1 MYKTAFLMIV
11 LTLIFMY
18 VGQLVGGAEGMKM
31 AFLAAC
37 GMNFF
42 SYFFSDKLVLK
53 QYNAKEATS
62 QTAHM
67 FIINP
72 FNKIP
77 SGLTRLFSTHPS
89 TKDRL
94 NALENIRQQLL

>member
-1 MYKTAFLMIV
+1 MYKT
-11 LTLIFMY
+11 
-18 VGQLVGGAEGMKM
+18 
-31 AFLAAC
+31 
-37 GMNFF
+37 
-42 SYFFSDKLVLK
+42 
-53 QYNAKEATS
+53 AKEATS

-77 SGLTRLFSTHPS
+77 SGLTRLFSTLPS

>member
-18 VGQLVGGAEGMKM
+18 VGQLVGGAEGIKM

-42 SYFFSDKLVLK
+42 SYFS
-53 QYNAKEATS
+53 A
-62 QTAHM
+62 
-67 FIINP
+67 IN
-72 FNKIP
+72 
-77 SGLTRLFSTHPS
+77 SS
-89 TKDRL
+89 
-94 NALENIRQQLL
+94 

>member
-1 MYKTAFLMIV
+1 MYKT
-11 LTLIFMY
+11 
-18 VGQLVGGAEGMKM
+18 
-31 AFLAAC
+31 
-37 GMNFF
+37 
-42 SYFFSDKLVLK
+42 
-53 QYNAKEATS
+53 AKEATS

-94 NALENIRQQLL
+94 NALEKIRKQM